1 MMTSARFSPLIN
13 RRESRGNCAV
23 RTTIVLADDH
33 PIVRQGLRGL
43 LEADPDLVVV
53 GEATDGD
60 QAIDLVDRFAPKLL
74 VVDLKMPGLDG
85 LAVTREVRRRS
96 PGTRVLVLSMHANQ
110 AYVTQALSAGAA
122 GYVTKET
129 DIANLVQAVHE
140 VASGG
145 HYLSPTISGLVIEAY
160 LKKGQGGSLDPH
172 DTLTER
178 ERQVLRIAAE
188 SSSIA
193 EIAARLSVSPRTVE
207 NHRANLMRKLGL
219 RTQTDLLRYCLRRG
233 ILPIDD

>member
-1 MMTSARFSPLIN
+1 
-13 RRESRGNCAV
+13 
-23 RTTIVLADDH
+23 
-33 PIVRQGLRGL
+33 
-43 LEADPDLVVV
+43 
-53 GEATDGD
+53 
-60 QAIDLVDRFAPKLL
+60 
-74 VVDLKMPGLDG
+74 
-85 LAVTREVRRRS
+85 
-96 PGTRVLVLSMHANQ
+96 MHANE

-145 HYLSPTISGLVIEAY
+145 HYLSPPISGLVIEAY
-160 LKKGQGGSLDPH
+160 LKKRQGGSLDPY

-207 NHRANLMRKLGL
+207 NHRANLMRKLSHKGWAWDCPSAVRSL
-219 RTQTDLLRYCLRRG
+219 KRTTGGCGQHRTPRTE
-233 ILPIDD
+233 

>member
-1 MMTSARFSPLIN
+1 
-13 RRESRGNCAV
+13 
-23 RTTIVLADDH
+23 
-33 PIVRQGLRGL
+33 
-43 LEADPDLVVV
+43 
-53 GEATDGD
+53 
-60 QAIDLVDRFAPKLL
+60 
-74 VVDLKMPGLDG
+74 
-85 LAVTREVRRRS
+85 
-96 PGTRVLVLSMHANQ
+96 
-110 AYVTQALSAGAA
+110 
-122 GYVTKET
+122 
-129 DIANLVQAVHE
+129 VHE

>member
-1 MMTSARFSPLIN
+1 
-13 RRESRGNCAV
+13 
-23 RTTIVLADDH
+23 VLADDH

-60 QAIDLVDRFAPKLL
+60 QAIELVERFAPKLL

-85 LAVTREVRRRS
+85 LAVIREVRRRS
-96 PGTRVLVLSMHANQ
+96 PGTRVLVLSVHANE

-140 VASGG
+140 VARGG
-145 HYLSPTISGLVIEAY
+145 HYLSPPISGLVIEAY
-160 LKKGQGGSLDPH
+160 LKKGQGGALDPY

-178 ERQVLRIAAE
+178 ERQVLRAAAE

-193 EIAARLSVSPRTVE
+193 EIAVRLSVSPRTVE
-207 NHRANLMRKLGL
+207 NHRATLMRKLGL
-219 RTQTDLLRYCLRRG
+219 QTQTDLLRYCFRRG
-233 ILPIDD
+233 ILPIED